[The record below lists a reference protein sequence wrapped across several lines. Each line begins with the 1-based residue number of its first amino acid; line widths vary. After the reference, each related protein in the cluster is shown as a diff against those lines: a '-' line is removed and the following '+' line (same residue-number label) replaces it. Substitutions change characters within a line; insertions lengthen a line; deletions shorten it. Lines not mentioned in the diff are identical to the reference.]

1 MRRVSDGLLT
11 LLCVSMAS
19 AVAAPPCDRPVYLT
33 IDTGHMGVAELVA
46 DTLARHQ
53 VRATFFLANEPTQAA
68 DGRPSGSTLDD
79 HWAGYWKRLAGQGHD
94 FGSHTWDHAVWRGDR
109 GGAGF
114 VMQPTAGPQRGQRQT
129 MSAAAYCEQLA
140 RPARR
145 FAEMT
150 GQPMRGL
157 FRAPGGHTS
166 AALLKAASACGW
178 QHVGWSDA
186 GFLGDELPSDRYPNN
201 ALLRQALDRIR
212 PGDVLMMHL
221 GIWSRRDPWAPAVLE
236 PLIVGLKARGMCF
249 VTLRDH
255 PVFGRVGAAPR

>member
-79 HWAGYWKRLAGQGHD
+79 HWAAYWKRLPARGMISARTPGTMRSGAAIAGGR
-94 FGSHTWDHAVWRGDR
+94 A
-109 GGAGF
+109 F

-201 ALLRQALDRIR
+201 ALLRQAITDC
-212 PGDVLMMHL
+212 P
-221 GIWSRRDPWAPAVLE
+221 
-236 PLIVGLKARGMCF
+236 
-249 VTLRDH
+249 
-255 PVFGRVGAAPR
+255 